1 MFIPTTMK
9 DTPGL
14 DAELS
19 VWNAITYAFDQQTT
33 LAIHQFPMFFSN
45 GAGRRE
51 IDILIINELL
61 GVCVIEV
68 KGLKIDQITSIQA
81 HQWSYTNFYEAQGNP
96 YKQAE
101 NQLHMLCNH
110 LEKNPLLYR
119 RLSKR
124 AFVALPYIS
133 EKQWQERGFN
143 KQINVP
149 LPLFKEDLTDS
160 NQLVRKIQNF
170 ALSEAKG
177 KLKHLELIKV
187 SEELGIQTT
196 KAQQVVLGSRLPFS
210 HLYIV
215 QTSQDFECYKNDI
228 SYALSNGT
236 KVYLLA
242 YTNFELSGIAD
253 HKQHVNEF
261 QLNVYDAKNS
271 VKKPIRSHCFIDG
284 EHVTEDLL
292 KQLAE
297 HFPSFNSG
305 QYKAIHQPID
315 ANQIITAGA
324 GTGKTHVMIDRI
336 LYLLMNGGIPLE
348 LVTMITFTNAS
359 TNEMKKRL
367 ENKFITLYNLT
378 RQTRFL
384 QFAENVKDM
393 EISTIHS
400 FARSILKKLAHEIGY
415 GQNVQLGSYK
425 FEKKRIIHELMDH
438 FFSNRPIED
447 FLKIKVAD
455 YEFIDLV
462 YDMWEEMEKKGL
474 TEDEITKIDWGNAS
488 TEESALI
495 RELLKDIFGQCEKR
509 LDELKRADNKITLGD
524 LIRKLKLLTNSS
536 DRMKQLS
543 KDHFIFVDEFQDSDS
558 VQIELL
564 ASLQTYLQYRLFVV
578 GDVKQAIYRFRG
590 ADYKSFQELQN
601 ATTDAAYEKTELQ
614 LNYRSSASLLN
625 KMHQLFERW
634 HKEGWLTYE
643 TTDRL
648 QSNKHAQF
656 PNNDWHV
663 SEDYKNDFEKA
674 LATLPDKKDKIAFIV
689 RTNRQA
695 KNIKEYC
702 VSKNIPTSENLDG
715 TFFTSQ
721 PVLHL
726 KSLIDG
732 LLYSHEP
739 KYLLNAL
746 QTPYFGYS
754 VPHHVVIPFGGH
766 KERITSFIHDR
777 TENEFKQYVLLLR
790 TLSPM
795 TVIQKI
801 IYDKKLFARLPL
813 YLEQQLLH
821 AIKETAPSKE
831 EIELAVLRYTKNL
844 QNLMV
849 LIERNFSSQHVTLQI
864 LCDWLGLQ
872 IKTNRTE
879 NEPLLEQD
887 KAQVEITTVHRS
899 KGLEYHTVFL
909 PITDTPFNAVEQQYF
924 LEEASESTKK
934 RAERR
939 FGWKITWDK
948 KQPDK
953 THINSHFEDLKEYED
968 KEQLKEETRL
978 LYVALTRAMQRVY
991 IMMPKRKKFSN
1002 ESWAYIL
1009 KSGGLEAF
1017 Q

>member
-1 MFIPTTMK
+1 MFIPTTLK

-45 GAGRRE
+45 GTGRQE

-68 KGLKIDQITSIQA
+68 KGLKIDQITSIQG
-81 HQWSYTNFYEAQGNP
+81 HHWSYTNFYEAQGNP

-101 NQLHMLCNH
+101 NQMLMLCNH

-124 AFVALPYIS
+124 IFVALPYIS
-133 EKQWQERGFN
+133 ENQWQERGFHR
-143 KQINVP
+143 QINTP
-149 LPLFKEDLTDS
+149 LPLFKEDLTDL
-160 NQLVRKIQNF
+160 NHLVRKLQNF

-177 KLKHLELIKV
+177 KLTMPELMMI

-196 KAQQVVLGSRLPFS
+196 KVQQVVLGSRLPFS
-210 HLYIV
+210 NLYIV
-215 QTSQDFECYKNDI
+215 QTSQDFERYKNDI
-228 SYALSNGT
+228 SNALSNGT
-236 KVYLLA
+236 KVYLLT
-242 YTNFELSGIAD
+242 YTKLELSDITD
-253 HKQHVNEF
+253 YKIHKKEF
-261 QLNVYDAKNS
+261 QLNVYESESSTKS
-271 VKKPIRSHCFIDG
+271 PILSNRFVDG
-284 EHVTEDLL
+284 EHVTKDLL
-292 KQLAE
+292 EQLAK
-297 HFPSFNSG
+297 HFPSFNGG

-336 LYLLMNGGIPLE
+336 LFLLINGGIPLK

-378 RQTRFL
+378 GQMRFL
-384 QFAENVKDM
+384 QFAEDVKDM
-393 EISTIHS
+393 QISTIHS
-400 FARSILKKLAHEIGY
+400 FARSILKQLAHEIGY

-425 FEKKRIIHELMDH
+425 YEKKRIINELMDE
-438 FFSNRPIED
+438 FFSTRPIED
-447 FLKIKVAD
+447 FLKIKVMD

-474 TEDEITKIDWGNAS
+474 TADEIKKINWGDAS
-488 TEESALI
+488 NEESTLI
-495 RELLKDIFGQCEKR
+495 QEVLIFIFNNCETR
-509 LDELKRADNKITLGD
+509 LDGLKRADNKITMGD
-524 LIRKLKLLTNSS
+524 LIRKLKLLTNSG

-601 ATTDAAYEKTELQ
+601 ATAGAAYEKTELQ
-614 LNYRSSASLLN
+614 LNYRSSASLLD

-643 TTDRL
+643 KTDRL
-648 QSNKHAQF
+648 QSNKPAQF

-663 SEDYKNDFEKA
+663 SIDYKNDFEKA

-695 KNIKEYC
+695 KKIKEYC

-715 TFFTSQ
+715 TFFTS
-721 PVLHL
+721 PSVLHL
-726 KSLIDG
+726 KTLIDG

-739 KYLLNAL
+739 KFLLNAL
-746 QTPYFGYS
+746 QTPYFGYV
-754 VPHHVVIPFGGH
+754 VPQHVLIPFGGH
-766 KERITSFIHDR
+766 KERITSFIHER
-777 TENEFKQYVLLLR
+777 TKNELKQYVRLLR

-813 YLEQQLLH
+813 YLEQQSLH
-821 AIKETAPSKE
+821 INKETAPSKE
-831 EIELAVLRYTKNL
+831 EIELAVLRYIKNL
-844 QNLMV
+844 QHLMV

-864 LCDWLGLQ
+864 LRDWLGLQ

-909 PITDTPFNAVEQQYF
+909 PITDTPFNVVEQKYF
-924 LEEASESTKK
+924 LEEASEQTQK
-934 RAERR
+934 RANRR

-953 THINSHFEDLKEYED
+953 PHINSHFEDLKEYED

-991 IMMPKRKKFSN
+991 ITMPSRKKFSN